1 MIKAQNTWKFEEETM
16 AMKFEK
22 TSLAI
27 LTVALGMFLSGCYQ
41 CTDTYEA
48 TVYSPVYL
56 SRAELKNSLKADEPR
71 FLEEPGKIYAKDQLF
86 FIVEDGKG
94 IHIIDNHDPSQPENV
109 SFIEIPGCTEI
120 QMKNNA
126 LIVNSAVDLVTID
139 ITDIQN
145 PKELGR
151 IESMFPFEM
160 PLSSSSVEYYET
172 PDHSKGLV
180 IGWDK
185 QVSEKTK
192 NCNQ

>member
-1 MIKAQNTWKFEEETM
+1 MG
-16 AMKFEK
+16 MKFGK
-22 TSLAI
+22 TGLVI
-27 LTVALGMFLSGCYQ
+27 LMATWGLLSSGCYE

-48 TVYSPVYL
+48 TVYSPIYL
-56 SRAELKNSLKADEPR
+56 SRAELKNSLSADEPR

-86 FIVEDGKG
+86 FIVENGKG
-94 IHIIDNHDPSQPENV
+94 VHVIDNHDPSQPQNM

-139 ITDIQN
+139 ITDVQN
-145 PKELGR
+145 PIELGR

-160 PLSSSSVEYYET
+160 PLTSSPVEVYEA

-185 QVSEKTK
+185 EVSKRTK
-192 NCNQ
+192 NCNE